1 MYLNSITVTD
11 GKLSSNPS
19 NWLKGSSWKTYKANE
34 TEDGKQSFTI
44 NLSEGRNIIE
54 IKAGDATTY
63 HVILAR
69 GLDVTVDNLYR
80 PGQNLTVGD
89 TAKITIENMIPP
101 LFKMAAIYNPA
112 GVDFVCK
119 ANGTDYTS
127 HFGQYMAG
135 SSFILKLQ
143 DEDAGTYKITDG
155 ALTTHAWGSDRWST
169 S

>member
-1 MYLNSITVTD
+1 M
-11 GKLSSNPS
+11 
-19 NWLKGSSWKTYKANE
+19 
-34 TEDGKQSFTI
+34 
-44 NLSEGRNIIE
+44 
-54 IKAGDATTY
+54 
-63 HVILAR
+63 
-69 GLDVTVDNLYR
+69 DVTVDNLYR

-155 ALTTHAWGSDRWST
+155 ALTTHAWGATDGAHRKLTRNAMTGYWNGGNNPDIDYGKMAYLPEISFAFSRFAESFRGIFSKRRKPDGRRH
-169 S
+169 